1 MAMMSAATPSSGPL
15 TPPNER
21 ANHFESLDAS
31 GKLPDTPMA
40 DQDTEDPFESY
51 QMEAEADVEKP
62 HLVTH
67 AKVYAI
73 AEK

>member
-1 MAMMSAATPSSGPL
+1 MLSAATPAPSAPSMQQ
-15 TPPNER
+15 
-21 ANHFESLDAS
+21 SDDQDILDAPT
-31 GKLPDTPMA
+31 KLPDTPM
-40 DQDTEDPFESY
+40 QDEFKDDPFEY
-51 QMEAEADVEKP
+51 VYTTEAKADAEQP